1 MSLGVVT
8 LIHWLIIHDLKT
20 QQIRID
26 LYENDKLSIHK
37 QASKTKIELHRLKG
51 GICFYHLINFSP

>member
-37 QASKTKIELHRLKG
+37 QASKTK
-51 GICFYHLINFSP
+51 